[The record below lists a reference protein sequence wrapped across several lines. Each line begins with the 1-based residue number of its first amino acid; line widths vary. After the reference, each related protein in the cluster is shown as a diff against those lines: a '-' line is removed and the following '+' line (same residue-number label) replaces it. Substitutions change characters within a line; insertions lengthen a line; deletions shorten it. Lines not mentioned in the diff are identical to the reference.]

1 MSGCGGTAL
10 SSISLSD
17 AVPPSV
23 GSVEDAGAPAAQP
36 EPSQAETQESAA
48 PDPSSAVPEGG
59 ETAYGSG
66 TYIVEGINESTHKL
80 DRLEFQ
86 DGQLVY
92 HLFSDPQFGKGSYGR
107 DGSDP
112 LEFSPYYQKTV
123 EEVIPLLE
131 EEDLTVTVQQ
141 Q

>member
-1 MSGCGGTAL
+1 MRAPLRHSP
-10 SSISLSD
+10 S
-17 AVPPSV
+17 PPR
-23 GSVEDAGAPAAQP
+23 PKHRNP
-36 EPSQAETQESAA
+36 PL
-48 PDPSSAVPEGG
+48 PILLPPCRRGG